1 MLINLKNKGTLE
13 FDEFKFKCSIGKNGL
28 KKNKIEGDKCTP
40 RGLFDLGTV
49 YYRSDLVQK
58 PQTLLKTKIIKKN
71 TAWCDDP
78 LSKFYN
84 NEIKINK
91 SINHEKLYR
100 IDHKYD
106 IILVI
111 KYNYKKVISG
121 KGSAIFIH
129 LTKNYK
135 PTAGCI
141 ALKKKDF
148 LILLKLLN
156 KKDKIKIF

>member
-1 MLINLKNKGTLE
+1 MLINLKNKDTLE

-40 RGLFDLGTV
+40 IGLFDLGLL
-49 YYRSDLVQK
+49 YYRPDRVPR

-78 LSKFYN
+78 SSKFYN
-84 NEIKINK
+84 KEVKISK
-91 SINHEKLYR
+91 FINNEKLYR
-100 IDHKYD
+100 KDSIYD
-106 IILVI
+106 LVLVI
-111 KYNYKKVISG
+111 KYNYKKVVSG
-121 KGSAIFIH
+121 LGSAIFIH

-135 PTAGCI
+135 TTAGCI

-156 KKDKIKIF
+156 KKNKLKVF